1 MHVFCEVN
9 HLFIASAI
17 PQNLARQYGR
27 KFFWAVFYALLFF
40 DGLAYFLHWLINS
53 TEKYGKKF

>member
-40 DGLAYFLHWLINS
+40 DGLAYFLH
-53 TEKYGKKF
+53 